1 MKLDFLGNS
10 NLSNCPC
17 KNQSEMTD
25 NHLVTAG
32 TNCKEILRSLVIY
45 LAGVGTGRKL
55 GFLRDATS
63 SIHVTVRFPLIQMRI
78 KT

>member
-32 TNCKEILRSLVIY
+32 TNCIGNFEKSRDLSGKREKWDTKLCFSL
-45 LAGVGTGRKL
+45 LWLSKC
-55 GFLRDATS
+55 
-63 SIHVTVRFPLIQMRI
+63 P
-78 KT
+78 